1 MATRLIAAGKAD
13 GFVMAHART
22 WNLHPV
28 GYLYHESTE
37 EKVERIARDTYT
49 LAKLYVRVR
58 SNPIFDATCTVRSRK
73 NGANGNQSVTIPAST
88 TGGFEDNVNSDSLT
102 DGDLFNSQCVTGG
115 QYNDLYVTVI
125 AYSLTG
131 STSIQGSKSISLA
144 RNKTYYGTFLGYAY
158 RTEIEL
164 ETQYTFR
171 VTATLSNMRIYVGS
185 NTLTA
190 NTTVRTRK
198 NGANGNQAV
207 TVGGTATG
215 AFEDTGNTDSI
226 ASGNTANF
234 QIVTGDG
241 PTGWQFYLDNF
252 EVKIDSTG
260 RPTGVARAGATG
272 SLISSRVRYLTVEGD
287 SEILTIPTESETQT
301 ETRAEFEATNMF
313 LRISANTIDGNSVF
327 TLRKNTADTI
337 LQITVPASTTGVF
350 EDSDSVDFALDDL
363 IDWKVQTAGS
373 SGTISPSLIAFE
385 QSKEIPV
392 FKGSRGY
399 IIG

>member
-1 MATRLIAAGKAD
+1 MATRLMAAGKAD
-13 GFVMAHART
+13 GFAATHSYT
-22 WNLHPV
+22 WYLHPV
-28 GYLYHESTE
+28 GYLYGGGAEVR
-37 EKVERIARDTYT
+37 VERIARDTYT

-58 SNPIFDATCTVRSRK
+58 ANPIFDAATTVRSRK
-73 NGANGNQSVTIPAST
+73 NNTNGNQSVSIPAST
-88 TGGFEDNVNSDSLT
+88 TGGFEDNVNSDSLI
-102 DGDLFNSQCVTGG
+102 DGNLFNSQCVTGG
-115 QYNDLYVTVI
+115 DYNEIYITVI

-131 STSIQGSKSISLA
+131 STSILGSKTLSLA
-144 RNKTYYGTFLGYAY
+144 RNKTYYGTLLGYAY
-158 RTEIEL
+158 RTETEL

-171 VTATLSNMRIYVGS
+171 VTATLSNMRVYVSG

-190 NTTVRTRK
+190 DTTVRTRK

-207 TVGGTATG
+207 TIGGAATG

-226 ASGNTANF
+226 VSGNTANF
-234 QIVTGDG
+234 QVVTGDG
-241 PTGWQFYLDNF
+241 PTGWPIYLDNF

-272 SLISSRVRYLTVEGD
+272 SLIPNRIRYLTVEGD